1 MTAGPYITNV
11 TAYSANFRNQ
21 LEKLSNRKHGISQIP
36 SQTYL
41 HPRTRYSS
49 SQTTT
54 HGLFQPLHKQ
64 ISGASLDSYDG
75 PINAYESIPRQH
87 MTSDVANDDYIQMY
101 RLALTDPKTGII
113 LQERKVDGRTCQ
125 KIFTGADA
133 AQWFMEHIEGIATV
147 DGAASIGHK
156 LIALG
161 IIQNVQNPDQK
172 DFTVSPR
179 EFYCF
184 PWPDKTE
191 VNQTIR
197 LSHNSHSQQSPSP
210 LSIYRRLTVQ
220 EPDNPTVP
228 GMTMSNLKS

>member
-1 MTAGPYITNV
+1 
-11 TAYSANFRNQ
+11 
-21 LEKLSNRKHGISQIP
+21 
-36 SQTYL
+36 
-41 HPRTRYSS
+41 
-49 SQTTT
+49 
-54 HGLFQPLHKQ
+54 
-64 ISGASLDSYDG
+64 
-75 PINAYESIPRQH
+75 
-87 MTSDVANDDYIQMY
+87 
-101 RLALTDPKTGII
+101 
-113 LQERKVDGRTCQ
+113 
-125 KIFTGADA
+125 
-133 AQWFMEHIEGIATV
+133 MEHIEGIATV

-191 VNQTIR
+191 VNQT
-197 LSHNSHSQQSPSP
+197 
-210 LSIYRRLTVQ
+210 RLTVQ